1 MRYFNAFLIVV
12 LIFGIAACNQPA
24 GKSNN
29 DNGKLNVVTTTT
41 MITDL
46 MKQIGGDKIN
56 VQGLMGAGVDPHLYK
71 ATESDVTKLYKAD
84 LIIYN
89 GLHLEGKLD
98 DILDKMNQGKQKT
111 YAIGDAIPRDR
122 LLKANNEYSHFDPH
136 IWFDIQNWKLAADY
150 AAKILQDA
158 DEKNAEVYQSNL
170 EKYQAELDDLEN
182 MVTEQINTIPKD
194 KQVLITA
201 HDAFEYFG
209 RSYGFEVKG
218 LQGIST
224 VSEAG
229 AADVRNLADF
239 IFERKIP
246 AIFVESSVPVRNI
259 RALQDAVNARGFE
272 VKIGGELYS
281 DALGT
286 PGTLE
291 GTYIGMYEHNVN
303 TIASALNAE

>member
-1 MRYFNAFLIVV
+1 MKIKNIIFLAFVTFV
-12 LIFGIAACNQPA
+12 MFSCNQPS
-24 GKSNN
+24 GESDSKS
-29 DNGKLNVVTTTT
+29 DKLNVVTTTT

-46 MKQIGGDKIN
+46 LKQIGGEKIS

-71 ATESDVTKLYKAD
+71 ATESDVTKLYNAD

-98 DILDKMNQGKQKT
+98 DIFEKMNKGKQKT
-111 YAIGDAIPRDR
+111 YAIGDAIPKAR
-122 LLKANNEYSHFDPH
+122 LINAGNDYALHDPH
-136 IWFDIQNWKLAADY
+136 IWFDIENWKLAASYIAD
-150 AAKILQDA
+150 ILIKNDDKNSA
-158 DEKNAEVYQSNL
+158 YYEKNMEAYL
-170 EKYQAELDDLEN
+170 TELDALQE
-182 MVTEQINTIPKD
+182 MVVEELSKIPESKR
-194 KQVLITA
+194 VLITA

-209 RSYGFEVKG
+209 RAYGLQVKG

-224 VSEAG
+224 VSETG

-239 IFERKIP
+239 IFDRKIP
-246 AIFVESSVPVRNI
+246 AIFVESSVPVRKV

-286 PGTLE
+286 PGTRE
-291 GTYIGMYEHNVN
+291 GTYIGMYEHNVK
-303 TIASALNAE
+303 TIAGALTK